1 MPYFVPGLR
10 LCSCRQAISC
20 WNARSRLERLSSWIE
35 TARAGRG
42 ATIAVEGEAGIGKS
56 ALLAGAC
63 ERAAPGPAGRD
74 GLANREIA
82 QALFVAT
89 RTVEMHL
96 TNAYRKLEIS
106 SRDELAGALDGAGAP
121 VVLPRPGR
129 RY

>member
-1 MPYFVPGLR
+1 M
-10 LCSCRQAISC
+10 QAGDQL
-20 WNARSRLERLSSWIE
+20 LERE
-35 TARAGRG
+35 VEARAALQLDRDGPGGPRP
-42 ATIAVEGEAGIGKS
+42 VEGEAGIGKS